1 MELILNERIANLG
14 HLGDKVNVKN
24 GFARNFLIPKGMA
37 VRATTKNLADFEV
50 RRAELEKSA
59 KAKLDAATAQADKV
73 KDVEIVIAA
82 KASDEGKLFGSIGT
96 RDLAE
101 RISTASGIE
110 VAKNAL
116 RMPEGVIRQLGE
128 YEIGVHF
135 HTDVDVVLKVVVNAE

>member
-1 MELILNERIANLG
+1 
-14 HLGDKVNVKN
+14 
-24 GFARNFLIPKGMA
+24 MA